1 MGDAASFLAAFPSI
15 QTAIKV
21 HGNSEG
27 MRIQLDIPESEMG
40 EAAKLLLWRQRVLRV
55 TIEPEREADTGDSGG
70 LRF

>member
-1 MGDAASFLAAFPSI
+1 MGDTASFLATFPPILS
-15 QTAIKV
+15 ALRMA
-21 HGNSEG
+21 GDGG

-55 TIEPEREADTGDSGG
+55 TIEPEREAGTGDSSR